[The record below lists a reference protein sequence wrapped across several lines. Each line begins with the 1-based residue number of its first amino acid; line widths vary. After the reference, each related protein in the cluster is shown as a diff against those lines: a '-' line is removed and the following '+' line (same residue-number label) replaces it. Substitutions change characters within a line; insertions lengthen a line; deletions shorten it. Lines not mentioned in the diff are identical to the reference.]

1 MHGVL
6 EKLVVTQ
13 LLKEFPTSY
22 GTRKFITVFSC
33 WCFHWL

>member
-13 LLKEFPTSY
+13 LLVEFPTSY
-22 GTRKFITVFSC
+22 GTRRSITVFGC
-33 WCFHWL
+33 